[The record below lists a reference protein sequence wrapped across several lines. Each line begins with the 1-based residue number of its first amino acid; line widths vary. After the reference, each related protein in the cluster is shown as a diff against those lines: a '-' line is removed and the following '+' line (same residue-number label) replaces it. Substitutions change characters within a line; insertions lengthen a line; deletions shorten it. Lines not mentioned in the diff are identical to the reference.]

1 MKKKLKRSIAD
12 SGIAF
17 LDVISCGFG
26 AVILLTVITKSA
38 AVLEVNKSSGNDK
51 EDLAKLQSELF
62 SVQETVESLES
73 QASELRKS
81 LNFSSREISALEK
94 IRQQAEKRLAETESS
109 LGLEELKIEQAKV
122 ALQEL
127 TETQK
132 RLLENSA
139 SALRDLAG
147 GIPVDSEY
155 IIFVIDTSGSM
166 QEIWPW
172 VIEMMDSI
180 LDIHPTVKGI
190 QVMNDDGRY
199 LFPDTA
205 KKWIPDSPR
214 SRESIRSQ
222 MRRFN
227 SYTNSNPD
235 EGIRDAIAAFREK
248 DKKISLYVFG
258 DDFRGYSVDDL
269 VKNVEFLNSP
279 NEEGEPRVRIHGIGF
294 PASLV
299 GMGGPDRFAALMREL
314 SYRNEGAFVG
324 LTGR

>member
-1 MKKKLKRSIAD
+1 MKKKLKRGVAD
-12 SGIAF
+12 SGLAF

-38 AVLEVNKSSGNDK
+38 ALLEINTSSGNDK
-51 EDLAKLQSELF
+51 ENLAILQSELF
-62 SVQETVESLES
+62 SKQETVESLES
-73 QASELRKS
+73 QASELRKA
-81 LNFSSREISALEK
+81 LNYSNREISRLEQM
-94 IRQQAEKRLAETESS
+94 RLQAENRLAGIESS
-109 LGLEELKIEQAKV
+109 LGMEEVKIERAKV

-139 SALRDLAG
+139 AEIRDLAG

-166 QEIWPW
+166 QAIWPW

-180 LDIHPTVKGI
+180 LDIHPIVKGI
-190 QVMNDDGRY
+190 QVMNDNGRY
-199 LFPDTA
+199 LFPLTA
-205 KKWIPDSPR
+205 KEWLPDNSK
-214 SRESIRSQ
+214 SRARIRSG
-222 MRRFN
+222 MRGFN
-227 SYTNSNPD
+227 LPTFSNPD
-235 EGIRDAIAAFREK
+235 RGIRDAIAAFREK

-258 DDFRGYSVDDL
+258 DDFKGSSVDDL

>member
-1 MKKKLKRSIAD
+1 MKKKLKRSVAE

-38 AVLEVNKSSGNDK
+38 AVLEIKTSSGNDK
-51 EDLAKLQSELF
+51 EDLARLQSELF
-62 SVQETVESLES
+62 STQETVETLEL
-73 QASELRKS
+73 QASELRKT
-81 LNFSSREISALEK
+81 LNSSSREISKLEEMS
-94 IRQQAEKRLAETESS
+94 QQAEKRLAEIESS
-109 LGLEELKIEQAKV
+109 LGPEELKIEQAKA

-127 TETQK
+127 TEAQK

-139 SALRDLAG
+139 AELRDLAG

-155 IIFVIDTSGSM
+155 IIFVVDTSGSM
-166 QEIWPW
+166 QAIWPW

-190 QVMNDDGRY
+190 QVMNDNGRY
-199 LFPDTA
+199 LIPTTA
-205 KKWIPDSPR
+205 KEWIADSSQSRANIRLRMR
-214 SRESIRSQ
+214 S
-222 MRRFN
+222 FN
-227 SYTNSNPD
+227 LPTFSNPD
-235 EGIRDAIAAFREK
+235 RGIRDAIAAFREK
-248 DKKISLYVFG
+248 NKKISLYVFG
-258 DDFRGYSVDDL
+258 DDFKGNSIDDL

-294 PASLV
+294 PASIV
-299 GMGGPDRFAALMREL
+299 GMGRPDRFATLMKEL

-324 LTGR
+324 LTVR